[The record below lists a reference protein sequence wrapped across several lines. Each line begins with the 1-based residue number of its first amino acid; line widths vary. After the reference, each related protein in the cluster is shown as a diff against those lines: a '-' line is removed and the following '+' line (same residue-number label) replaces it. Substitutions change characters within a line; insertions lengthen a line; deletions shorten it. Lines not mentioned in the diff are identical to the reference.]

1 MSMLAER
8 FVCKGLQRAS
18 SRFRF
23 FCRARPRRCARIGG
37 GTATVSKTCRTRTS
51 RVSPST
57 TCASA
62 SSRRWSEPQLH
73 VSPPFPPAPGG
84 GATVTS
90 ARETRFVCSWGR
102 EEGVQGE
109 VWDGLRR
116 LQVEEI
122 KRVFCKNNRG
132 VDADVLERALVMP
145 AHRTRRG
152 IRPRERGAS
161 AARSIL

>member
-1 MSMLAER
+1 M
-8 FVCKGLQRAS
+8 
-18 SRFRF
+18 
-23 FCRARPRRCARIGG
+23 
-37 GTATVSKTCRTRTS
+37 
-51 RVSPST
+51 
-57 TCASA
+57 
-62 SSRRWSEPQLH
+62 
-73 VSPPFPPAPGG
+73 
-84 GATVTS
+84 TS